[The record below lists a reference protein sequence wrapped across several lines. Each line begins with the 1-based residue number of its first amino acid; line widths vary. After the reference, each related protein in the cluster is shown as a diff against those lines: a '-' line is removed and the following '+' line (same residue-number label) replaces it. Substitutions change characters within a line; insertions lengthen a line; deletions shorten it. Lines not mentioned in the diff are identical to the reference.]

1 MRKVMPAALGIAF
14 ILMAFCFLI
23 NEAYSTAR
31 GGAQLP
37 LGSAMR
43 YDPYGSA
50 ALYRT
55 LLRMRHPVSL
65 LNHPILYRTDKGV
78 LLVVVPPGGG
88 RAATENYSVSSGYNP
103 PLLKWI
109 RAGNTFLE
117 FSQNQTRIM
126 GHFGVTGQRG
136 IPHFGKIT
144 RKAGKAKDDKHKSKR
159 KKQWK
164 IIHEIRMNLGQ
175 VKSSRGPWYSIL
187 SAGKN
192 PNKLKPWL
200 KRCVWTSS
208 EKTRTPGTVTR
219 GRHQPHNGRHAL
231 VMLGPRPFLI
241 GHVAKSNR
249 RRWHILA
256 VENTKPVAIEQKYG
270 LGRIIFVASPWPV
283 YNAGI
288 TQADNLN
295 FILAMVGKKPV
306 IFDEWQLGLG
316 KSESVIGALASNG
329 LMPCLL
335 QLILLLL
342 LYTWSRG
349 GYPIQRGN
357 PATERTDTISDQI
370 MSLGHLYA
378 RSLSAAEI
386 RQRIHREI
394 IARLSAAIGCRQE
407 ELPQRVRG
415 LPSNLA
421 VQVQHLL
428 NNGQNKDNSMVQT
441 SQKNRN
447 VKQRLADTRRLIEML
462 AQLSSLCEEL
472 KRVRY
477 SKS

>member
-1 MRKVMPAALGIAF
+1 MRRVMPAALGIAF
-14 ILMAFCFLI
+14 ILMAFWFLI
-23 NEAYSTAR
+23 DEAYSTAR

-43 YDPYGSA
+43 YDPYGTA

-55 LLRMRHPVSL
+55 LLRMGQPVTL
-65 LNHPILYRTDKGV
+65 LNRSILDRADKGV

-126 GHFGVTGQRG
+126 SHFGVTGQRV

-144 RKAGKAKDDKHKSKR
+144 RKTRKAKEDNRKSKR
-159 KKQWK
+159 KKPWNFV
-164 IIHEIRMNLGQ
+164 HEMHMDSGQ
-175 VKSSRGPWYSIL
+175 IQSSRGPWYSIL

-192 PNKLKPWL
+192 PDRLKPWL
-200 KRCVWTSS
+200 TPCLWTPP
-208 EKTRTPGTVTR
+208 KTTHTPNMIADR
-219 GRHQPHNGRHAL
+219 GHQPRSTKESV
-231 VMLGPRPFLI
+231 VMLAPQSFLTS
-241 GHVAKSNR
+241 HSAKANHD
-249 RRWHILA
+249 RWHILA
-256 VENTKPVAIEQKYG
+256 VANAKPVAIERKYG
-270 LGRIIFVASPWPV
+270 SGQIIFVASPWPV

-295 FILAMVGKKPV
+295 FILALVGKRPV

-316 KSESVIGALASNG
+316 QNESVIRVLASNG
-329 LMPCLL
+329 LIPLLL

-342 LYTWSRG
+342 LYAWSRG

-357 PATERTDTISDQI
+357 PASARTDTISDQI

-378 RSLSAAEI
+378 RSLSAQEI
-386 RQRIHREI
+386 AQRIHREI
-394 IARLSAAIGCRQE
+394 IERLSSAIGCRQE
-407 ELPQRVRG
+407 ELPQRVGG
-415 LPSNLA
+415 LPSDLSVKA
-421 VQVQHLL
+421 RYLL
-428 NNGQNKDNSMVQT
+428 NNINYTDNLIYKPSRMKRNTKQRSKDN
-441 SQKNRN
+441 
-447 VKQRLADTRRLIEML
+447 RRLIEVL